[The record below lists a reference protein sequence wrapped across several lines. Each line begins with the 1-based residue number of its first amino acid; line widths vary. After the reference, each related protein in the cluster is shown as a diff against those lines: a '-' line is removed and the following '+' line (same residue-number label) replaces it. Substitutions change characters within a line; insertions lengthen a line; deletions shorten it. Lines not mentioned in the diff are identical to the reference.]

1 MIIKIISG
9 VFGYNDGKHITPIT
23 PQDGPIDVDAK
34 IAKRLVEQGSA
45 EYVKAEAKKE
55 PEEIPGDDKPVN
67 LNSLNKGKL
76 LEMCAEAGIEADES
90 MTKAKLIQL
99 IEAEPENPKADD
111 DSDSDADA
119 DADADDDAEG
129 GPDLGDDGVA

>member
-34 IAKRLVEQGSA
+34 VAKRLVEQGSA

-55 PEEIPGDDKPVN
+55 PENTPDDDKPVN
-67 LNSLNKGKL
+67 LNSLNKAKL
-76 LEMCAEAGIEADES
+76 LELCEEAGIEADES

-119 DADADDDAEG
+119 DADDDAEG